1 MKKIISVLLAGISVL
16 FFTSCE
22 KVVGE
27 GPVVTQTRNV
37 SNFTRISVSIPGKVN
52 YKIDPVY
59 KVEVQAQQNIL
70 DILQTNMEG
79 QELVIKIRDNKRVKE
94 HEDIIV
100 TISAPVATF
109 VNLSGSAEFNLTG
122 MLTGA
127 DLGLKISGSGS
138 INVQHAALANKLSG
152 TISGSGNINVL
163 SGTAK
168 NEDLRISGSGSI
180 ELRNVV
186 AEKADIEISGS
197 GDMRVNLTQNLKA
210 RISGSG
216 SVYYRGNPAIDTH
229 ISGSGTVRPF

>member
-1 MKKIISVLLAGISVL
+1 MKKTISVLLAGISML
-16 FFTSCE
+16 FFASCE

-59 KVEVQAQQNIL
+59 KVEIQAQQNIL
-70 DILQTNMEG
+70 DIIQTNMDG
-79 QELVIKIRDNKRVKE
+79 QELIIKIKDSKRVKE

-122 MLTGA
+122 NLTGT
-127 DLGLKISGSGS
+127 DFGMRISGSGN
-138 INVQHAALANKLSG
+138 INVQQAAITNKLSG
-152 TISGSGNINVL
+152 TISGSGNINVQ

-168 NEDLRISGSGSI
+168 IEDLKISGSGKIELRTIVAERADIDISGSGDTWVNLTQHLDAKISGSGSI
-180 ELRNVV
+180 YYKGNPTIDTHV
-186 AEKADIEISGS
+186 
-197 GDMRVNLTQNLKA
+197 
-210 RISGSG
+210 SGSG
-216 SVYYRGNPAIDTH
+216 SV
-229 ISGSGTVRPF
+229 RPF